1 MENRRRRTP
10 KVLWIYLHKF
20 HKLFPWR
27 FIALSVHE
35 VIDFIGTITDEDTQE
50 VVDQLCVD
58 CMDETKK
65 SRAAAQLSEYIRILV
80 PE

>member
-1 MENRRRRTP
+1 MKSEELLSAVQILIEDDATP
-10 KVLWIYLHKF
+10 LEKH
-20 HKLFPWR
+20 
-27 FIALSVHE
+27 IARE
-35 VIDFIGTITDEDTQE
+35 TIIDFIGTISDEDTLE
-50 VVDQLCVD
+50 VLDQLCVE

>member
-1 MENRRRRTP
+1 MMHWRTPAGKNGNTILCHKNTIILLSTRRRG
-10 KVLWIYLHKF
+10 
-20 HKLFPWR
+20 
-27 FIALSVHE
+27 ALASDATKE
-35 VIDFIGTITDEDTQE
+35 AGGFYG
-50 VVDQLCVD
+50 D

>member
-1 MENRRRRTP
+1 MNREDLLSAVVTLTEDTSSPMEQHIARET
-10 KVLWIYLHKF
+10 IY
-20 HKLFPWR
+20 
-27 FIALSVHE
+27 
-35 VIDFIGTITDEDTQE
+35 DFIGSITDEDTQE
-50 VVDQLCVD
+50 VVDQLCVE

>member
-1 MENRRRRTP
+1 MSNEELMSAVATLADDAATP
-10 KVLWIYLHKF
+10 LEQQVAREAI
-20 HKLFPWR
+20 
-27 FIALSVHE
+27 
-35 VIDFIGTITDEDTQE
+35 IDFICTITDPDTQE
-50 VVDQLCVD
+50 VLDQLCVE

>member
-1 MENRRRRTP
+1 MNREELLSAVETLVEDGATP
-10 KVLWIYLHKF
+10 LEQH
-20 HKLFPWR
+20 
-27 FIALSVHE
+27 IARE
-35 VIDFIGTITDEDTQE
+35 TIIDFIGTITDEDTQE

-58 CMDETKK
+58 CMYETKK

>member
-1 MENRRRRTP
+1 MNREELLSAVEALVEDGVTLLEKYIARET
-10 KVLWIYLHKF
+10 IYY
-20 HKLFPWR
+20 
-27 FIALSVHE
+27 
-35 VIDFIGTITDEDTQE
+35 FIGSITDEDTLE
-50 VVDQLCVD
+50 VVDQLCVE